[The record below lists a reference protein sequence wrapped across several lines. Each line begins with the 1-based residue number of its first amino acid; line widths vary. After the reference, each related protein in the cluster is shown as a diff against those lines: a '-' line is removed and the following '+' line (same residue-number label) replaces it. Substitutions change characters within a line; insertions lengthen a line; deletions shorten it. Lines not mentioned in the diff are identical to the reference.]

1 MDQTARH
8 YIASLHNQSTGTDLE
23 DTWYCIAA
31 CSFAASN
38 KGCYVADVFTQA
50 ISSRQ
55 EDHEYHRHVLKRIK
69 EGLLKTGII
78 YGIPRVINAFRALV
92 KAIPSPK
99 SNETSSI
106 RNTIT
111 VPADTD
117 ERGLEYMRNIFRAD
131 LDPFLGTM
139 EKYWPDL
146 RTLVV
151 TYIYGYYQS
160 DTSILDAITTSQLN
174 IATLVPMDVA
184 AEVAWHMRGTIRNGG
199 TEGQLKAAYD
209 IALKVCEIC
218 EVTLKNE
225 MPKAQDVI
233 NEERLIID

>member
-1 MDQTARH
+1 MDQTAKH
-8 YIASLHNQSTGTDLE
+8 YITSLHNQSTGTDLE

-50 ISSRQ
+50 ISSRP
-55 EDHEYHRHVLKRIK
+55 EDHEYHRNVLKRIK

-92 KAIPSPK
+92 KAIPSPE

-111 VPADTD
+111 VPTDTD

-139 EKYWPDL
+139 DKYWPDL

-160 DTSILDAITTSQLN
+160 DTSILDAVTTSQLN
-174 IATLVPMDVA
+174 IATLVPIDVA

-218 EVTLKNE
+218 EVTLKNK

>member
-1 MDQTARH
+1 MDQAANE
-8 YIASLHNQSTGTDLE
+8 YITSLHSQSTGTDLE

-38 KGCYVADVFTQA
+38 RGQYVADVFAQT
-50 ISSRQ
+50 ISSRRD
-55 EDHEYHRHVLKRIK
+55 DHVYHRHVLKRIK
-69 EGLLKTGII
+69 EALLKTGII

-92 KAIPSPK
+92 KAIPSPE
-99 SNETSSI
+99 SSETSSTRAHI
-106 RNTIT
+106 A
-111 VPADTD
+111 VPAETD
-117 ERGLEYMRNIFRAD
+117 ARGLEYMRNIFRAD
-131 LDPFLGTM
+131 LDPFLGAMDT
-139 EKYWPDL
+139 YWPDL

-160 DTSILDAITTSQLN
+160 DTSVLDAITTSQLN

-209 IALKVCEIC
+209 IALRVCEIC
-218 EVTLKNE
+218 DVNLKNK
-225 MPKAQDVI
+225 MPEAQDVI
-233 NEERLIID
+233 NEERLIVD